1 MGTGGLIVREGIE
14 IGPWREGGTGG
25 DSSSPTQPA
34 IFPHYLEGGTPNV
47 LGIAAVPGELFYPQT
62 ERNANANIPAE
73 SQEVNAGV
81 RTQSDVSPCTGPG
94 AKPYP

>member
-1 MGTGGLIVREGIE
+1 MMEKYVVNFQNNEVLSDYRRTCIPNLTPI
-14 IGPWREGGTGG
+14 
-25 DSSSPTQPA
+25 
-34 IFPHYLEGGTPNV
+34 TPNV